1 MRERSANKPR
11 LAIWSSD
18 FSFNTEREARHLMT
32 QRPDITLEFE
42 ETVVLKQG
50 GKLVREFCPQCSE
63 TVDMLSPDV
72 LSLVSGISEREI
84 FRLVETGTIYF
95 VEAGRIVACLSCL
108 HRKAGTA
115 TALTENLGSFRN
127 VVATDND

>member
-1 MRERSANKPR
+1 
-11 LAIWSSD
+11 
-18 FSFNTEREARHLMT
+18 MT

-50 GKLVREFCPQCSE
+50 GKLLTDFCPQCGE

-84 FRLVETGTIYF
+84 FRLVENDTIHF
-95 VEAGRIVACLSCL
+95 VESGRIVACLSCL
-108 HRKAGTA
+108 QRKVGA
-115 TALTENLGSFRN
+115 TILLTHAKLRNLE
-127 VVATDND
+127 D

>member
-1 MRERSANKPR
+1 
-11 LAIWSSD
+11 
-18 FSFNTEREARHLMT
+18 MT

-50 GKLVREFCPQCSE
+50 GKLLTDFCPQCGE

-84 FRLVETGTIYF
+84 FRFVENATIYF
-95 VEAGRIVACLSCL
+95 VESGRIVACLSCL
-108 HRKAGTA
+108 QRKAGDSVNTSESEFAESSRSGASETA
-115 TALTENLGSFRN
+115 SDPFTSEGDRKHDTEEQKHEGSNL
-127 VVATDND
+127 